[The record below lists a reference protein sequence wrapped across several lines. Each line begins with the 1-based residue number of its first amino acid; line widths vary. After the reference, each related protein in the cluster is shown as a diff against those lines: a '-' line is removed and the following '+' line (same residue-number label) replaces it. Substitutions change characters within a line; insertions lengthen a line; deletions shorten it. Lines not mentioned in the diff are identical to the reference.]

1 MAENKKYYFLKL
13 KEDFFDQR
21 EIVVLEGSKDD
32 VLYVNILL
40 KLYLKSL
47 QHNGKLLL
55 NEVTPLS
62 AEMIALLTRHE
73 VGTVERA
80 MRAFMQLGLVEV
92 LEGNTFYMPEIEEM
106 TGKGSSDG
114 ERKARYRRQKVEGNM
129 PLLQDKNQG
138 MGQNRDNVP
147 PLSQFC
153 PPEIRDKSLE
163 NRDKNLDKRESK
175 GLEQS
180 LREKSAPTPT
190 GQGKEINFYGRYGNV
205 RLTDQ
210 EMEILKSDF
219 PEDYLSMIEHLS
231 EYMEYKGRTYKNH
244 LATMELWKKEDMK
257 KAQKTGKGYSYN
269 GNFREGESL

>member
-1 MAENKKYYFLKL
+1 MAGNKKYYFLKL

-21 EIVVLEGSKDD
+21 EIVVLEGSKDGI
-32 VLYVNILL
+32 LYVNILL

-55 NEVTPLS
+55 NEITPLS

-92 LEGNTFYMPEIEEM
+92 LEDNIFYMPEIEEM

-114 ERKARYRRQKVEGNM
+114 ERKARYRRQKAGENM
-129 PLLQDKNQG
+129 LLLTDKNTG
-138 MGQNRDNVP
+138 IGQNWDNVP
-147 PLSQFC
+147 PVSQSC
-153 PPEIRDKSLE
+153 PPEIRDKSIE

-180 LREKSAPTPT
+180 LRETHTHTRQT
-190 GQGKEINFYGRYGNV
+190 G
-205 RLTDQ
+205 
-210 EMEILKSDF
+210 
-219 PEDYLSMIEHLS
+219 
-231 EYMEYKGRTYKNH
+231 
-244 LATMELWKKEDMK
+244 
-257 KAQKTGKGYSYN
+257 
-269 GNFREGESL
+269 

>member
-21 EIVVLEGSKDD
+21 EIVVLEGSKDG

-55 NEVTPLS
+55 NEMTPLS

-92 LEGNTFYMPEIEEM
+92 LEDNIFYMPEIEEM

-114 ERKARYRRQKVEGNM
+114 ERKARYRRQKAEENM
-129 PLLQDKNQG
+129 LLLTG

-153 PPEIRDKSLE
+153 PPEIRDKRLE
-163 NRDKNLDKRESK
+163 NRDKNLDKRES
-175 GLEQS
+175 E
-180 LREKSAPTPT
+180 REKSAPTPA
-190 GQGKEINFYGRYGNV
+190 GQDRGINLYGRYGNV

-210 EMEILKSDF
+210 EMETLKSDF
-219 PEDYLSMIEHLS
+219 PTDYLSMIEHLS
-231 EYMEYKGRTYKNH
+231 EYMESSGRTYKNH
-244 LATMELWKKEDMK
+244 LATMELWKKADME
-257 KAQKTGKGYSYN
+257 KAQQKGNGYSYN
-269 GNFREGESL
+269 GNFKEGDSL

>member
-21 EIVVLEGSKDD
+21 EIVVLEGSKDGI
-32 VLYVNILL
+32 LYVNILL

-114 ERKARYRRQKVEGNM
+114 ERKARYRRQKAEGNM
-129 PLLQDKNQG
+129 PLLQDNNQG

-180 LREKSAPTPT
+180 LREKSTPTPA
-190 GQGKEINFYGRYGNV
+190 GQGKEVNFYGRYENV

-210 EMEILKSDF
+210 EMEILKDDF

-231 EYMEYKGRTYKNH
+231 EYMEYKGKTYNNH
-244 LATMELWKKEDMK
+244 LATMEIWKKADME
-257 KAQKTGKGYSYN
+257 KAQQKKNGYSYN
-269 GNFREGESL
+269 GSFKEGESL